1 MSYLLIIEC
10 LAVVASAIYGVLLAA
25 RKEMERQEAPQP
37 MWFYLTPGD
46 R

>member
-1 MSYLLIIEC
+1 MM
-10 LAVVASAIYGVLLAA
+10 AA
-25 RKEMERQEAPQP
+25 RQVMQDQDAPQP

>member
-1 MSYLLIIEC
+1 M
-10 LAVVASAIYGVLLAA
+10 AA
-25 RKEMERQEAPQP
+25 RQAMQDQDAPQP

>member
-1 MSYLLIIEC
+1 VMM
-10 LAVVASAIYGVLLAA
+10 AA
-25 RKEMERQEAPQP
+25 RQAMQDQDAPQP